1 MPDAVV
7 AAIAAV
13 TPLEWLAVA
22 LAIVYLLLAI
32 RQNAWCWAFAIA
44 SSALYFM
51 LFLRAGL
58 VMQSA
63 LQVFFIAMAI
73 YGWRQW
79 RGTATRAPA
88 PIRRWPAQRHV
99 LALLAVGLATLVN
112 GALVGHEGAGV
123 VPYADAGVAWA
134 SVLTTWLVARK
145 LIENWLYWI
154 AIDVVAAALYGSQ
167 GLHATAALYVL
178 YAALAVRG
186 YQAWRREA
194 ATVLSAHA

>member
-1 MPDAVV
+1 MAEAVV

-13 TPLEWLAVA
+13 TPLEWLAVV
-22 LAIVYLLLAI
+22 LAIAYLLLAI

-99 LALLAVGLATLVN
+99 LAVLAVGLATLVN
-112 GALVGHEGAGV
+112 GVLVGPEGAGV

-145 LIENWLYWI
+145 IIENWLYWI
-154 AIDVVAAALYGSQ
+154 AIDLVAAALYGSQ

-186 YQAWRREA
+186 YLEWRREA
-194 ATVLSAHA
+194 ATVVAAHA